1 MFESMKLYKL
11 QADSLDISKLAF
23 TCIINICI
31 FEFLTGDT
39 EVGKTC
45 IMLRYLKNQ
54 FSPMYIP
61 TKKAVIG
68 KYDFFPTACELI
80 ASQHNVFIFFPNQ
93 KL

>member
-1 MFESMKLYKL
+1 MKLYKL

-68 KYDFFPTACELI
+68 KYDFFLL
-80 ASQHNVFIFFPNQ
+80 HVNYR
-93 KL
+93 